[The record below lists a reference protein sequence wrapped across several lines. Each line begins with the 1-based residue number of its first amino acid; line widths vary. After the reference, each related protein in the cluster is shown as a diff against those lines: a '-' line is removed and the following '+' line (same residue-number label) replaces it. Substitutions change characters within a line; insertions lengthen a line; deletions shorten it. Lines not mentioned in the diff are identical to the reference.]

1 VTNVRDEVN
10 VALYRLEPGQQDV
23 EKVYKALAMSH
34 PPGPIAARGSL
45 MGFGGLPDSFLNF
58 LKLPIAAAGVRVGNA
73 LYHRRG
79 RLSPRGCL
87 LLAKL
92 LIAGEG

>member
-23 EKVYKALAMSH
+23 EKVYRPLLCPIPA
-34 PPGPIAARGSL
+34 PIAARGSL

-58 LKLPIAAAGVRVGNA
+58 LKLRIAAAGVRVGNA